1 MRNLYH
7 VMAGAVLLS
16 AFAATGACAES
27 ETSRADAVVIERLGF
42 IQVDDLEFGRI
53 ITGSTPGTV
62 IIAPNGTRTSTGGV
76 TLIGG
81 GLVQAASFSGY
92 GRVNQFV
99 QISIDANTQVMTRVN
114 GTQTMQFD
122 TFVIGSTPTAPI
134 TTAPRTFRISAANG
148 IFEFPIGATLR
159 VGANQFPGN
168 YVGDFRITLNYQ

>member
-16 AFAATGACAES
+16 AFATTNARAES
-27 ETSRADAVVIERLGF
+27 ETGRAEAVVIERLGF

-53 ITGSTPGTV
+53 ITGATAGTV
-62 IIAPNGTRTSTGGV
+62 TVAPDGTRTSSGGV
-76 TLIGG
+76 SLIGG
-81 GLVQAASFSGY
+81 GLVQAAQFSGY
-92 GRVNQFV
+92 GRRNQFV
-99 QISIDANTQVMTRVN
+99 QISIDANTQTMTRVN
-114 GTQTMQFD
+114 GTEEMQFD

-134 TTAPRTFRISAANG
+134 TTAPRTFRIAAANG